1 MNPEYFIVPAA
12 SYLIGSIPFGYLI
25 GRLHGVDIRKV
36 GSGNIGATNVTRS
49 IGKIQGKICFL
60 LDFLKGAL
68 PVVLVN
74 IAFENNTANLA
85 LMAGLAVILG
95 HIFPIYLKFHGGK
108 GVATAAGVAMA
119 LAPYPLL
126 CALAIWIITFLA
138 SRYVSL
144 ASIVAAASLPIIA
157 AVFMGFGF
165 RTPFPP
171 PGNSTVIFFAFI
183 AFLAILRHVSNIK
196 RLLNGTESRFASN
209 GKKKERN

>member
-25 GRLHGVDIRKV
+25 GRLHGVDIRTV

-49 IGKIQGKICFL
+49 IGKIQGKICFF

-68 PVVLVN
+68 PVALVN
-74 IAFENNTANLA
+74 AAFTEDTANLA
-85 LMAGLAVILG
+85 LLAGLAVILG
-95 HIFPIYLKFHGGK
+95 HIFPLYLRFRGGK
-108 GVATAAGVAMA
+108 GVATAAGVALA

-126 CALAIWIITFLA
+126 CALAVWVITFLS

-157 AVFMGFGF
+157 VLFMGLGIG
-165 RTPFPP
+165 TPFPLA
-171 PGNSTVIFFAFI
+171 NSTILFFAFI
-183 AFLAILRHVSNIK
+183 AFLAILRHVSNIR
-196 RLLNGTESRFASN
+196 RLLNGTESRFDSK
-209 GKKKERN
+209 GKKERGQ